1 MPKFPEPPPP
11 HQLATIPAAT
21 ALWTTSTLV
30 WRVYFQGGPF
40 PSRWDELRTFGP
52 TGSRFDHHLPP
63 PSVQDRGILYAAK
76 HGPTCIAEV
85 FQDTRTIDRRSR
97 TPWLVGF
104 RLARDVTLLDLTGAW
119 PTMAGASTAIHSGPR
134 ARARRWSQ
142 AIYAVY
148 PHVEGILYC
157 SSMDASRPA
166 LALFERARP
175 ALPRSPEFHRSLDD
189 VLMRSVVD
197 AAAQRFAYAVV

>member
-11 HQLATIPAAT
+11 DQLATIPAAT

-63 PSVQDRGILYAAK
+63 PSVQDRGILYAAR

-119 PTMAGASTAIHSGPR
+119 PTVAGASTAIHSGPR

-175 ALPRSPEFHRSLDD
+175 ALPPSPEFHRSLDD